1 MKRHFKVENSPLRKV
16 IILFRLKDSNNSN
29 FSSLFVKNT
38 KKERGQNHSR
48 SKKFHSQH
56 KLFPHTCMQLKPRLP
71 STFTCL
77 PFPLLSFVQTPKKV
91 YKKPTFSNHKK
102 SLSPKKLKTNQTLS
116 TTSPPKCSLLPKT
129 SPHKSHNPHP
139 IPL

>member
-16 IILFRLKDSNNSN
+16 IILFRLKDSNHSKL
-29 FSSLFVKNT
+29 SSLFVKDT
-38 KKERGQNHSR
+38 KKERGQNHSQ

-56 KLFPHTCMQLKPRLP
+56 KHFPHTCMQLKPRLP
-71 STFTCL
+71 SPSHAF
-77 PFPLLSFVQTPKKV
+77 PFHFCVLSKPQKRLF
-91 YKKPTFSNHKK
+91 KKPTFSNHKK